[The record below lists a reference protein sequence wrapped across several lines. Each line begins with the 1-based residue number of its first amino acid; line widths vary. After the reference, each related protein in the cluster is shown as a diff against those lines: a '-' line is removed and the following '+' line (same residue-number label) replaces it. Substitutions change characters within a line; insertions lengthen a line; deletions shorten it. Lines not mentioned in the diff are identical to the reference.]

1 MTNAKEWLL
10 SSARMI
16 RSLVIA
22 AIKLPFW
29 IKVKAD
35 IQGPWAWSRTGWAK
49 AGFAVAAILAYYG
62 IGGWAVETIDTDPGL
77 MPPPV
82 SQHQLRAV
90 AVAAQLTH
98 REVDK
103 HRWVPADPFF
113 LPGWALTA
121 MPSFQQGIMAA
132 IGHFA
137 ETLYMAEGSGDP
149 DLGQAAGLYKYPAKV
164 WRLAPGISWLP
175 TAPSDRQYRHAA
187 QSLEAYDDKLALI
200 PLDPA
205 RQLAILTA
213 VLAEV
218 DQELDKD
225 AELLD
230 HHVEARPFALFD
242 HDGTVMFHT
251 TRGQLYAW
259 AVILRELG
267 QDNAETLAAKG
278 LTVTWRHMVD
288 SLFLAAKMSP
298 PMVMTGS
305 WDGSLLPNHL
315 TEQGYL
321 LMRAGEL
328 LDDVVAGLK
337 PKLQ

>member
-1 MTNAKEWLL
+1 MGALRAVR
-10 SSARMI
+10 SAA
-16 RSLVIA
+16 VA
-22 AIKLPFW
+22 VVKLPLW

-62 IGGWAVETIDTDPGL
+62 IGGWIVETIDTDPG
-77 MPPPV
+77 MMAGPV
-82 SQHQLRAV
+82 SPHQSRAV
-90 AVAAQLTH
+90 AVAAALTH

-113 LPGWALTA
+113 MPGWALTA
-121 MPSFQQGIMAA
+121 MPSFQEGVMGA

-149 DLGQAAGLYKYPAKV
+149 DLAQAAGLYKYPAKV
-164 WRLAPGISWLP
+164 WRLAAGISWLP

-187 QSLEAYDDKLALI
+187 QSLEAYNDRLALI
-200 PLDPA
+200 PPDPA
-205 RQLAILTA
+205 RQSVILAA
-213 VLAEV
+213 VLGEV

-225 AELLD
+225 AERLD
-230 HHVEARPFALFD
+230 SHVESRPFALFD
-242 HDGTVMFHT
+242 HDGTVMFHA
-251 TRGQLYAW
+251 TRGQMYAW
-259 AVILRELG
+259 GVILRELG
-267 QDNAETLAAKG
+267 QDDAEMIAAKG
-278 LTVTWRHMVD
+278 LTVMWRHLVD

-305 WDGSLLPNHL
+305 WDGNLLPNHL

-321 LMRAGEL
+321 LMRSSALLGEI
-328 LDDVVAGLK
+328 VAGLK
-337 PKLQ
+337 PKQ